1 MSAPADQRWAGRRVL
16 VTGATGFIGAALTR
30 RLVQAGA
37 SVSGVARRNNVTEAG
52 LALHTVDLSDLAG
65 CRALVARE
73 QPEFV
78 LHTAGH
84 PYAARD
90 LASVVPT
97 FRDNLETTVNLLV
110 TTAEAGV
117 ARLILCGSL
126 EEPEAADAAGALSS
140 PYAISKSAATGY
152 ARLFH
157 SLYNHPVVVARLFMV
172 YGPGRRALNKLIP
185 STILALLSGEAPRVS
200 SGDRPVDWVFIDDVV
215 DGILACALAPG
226 VDGQRIDIGTG
237 VLTTVRGVVETLC
250 DLVPGGPEPAFGTV
264 PNRPGEQVRAARVDR
279 VATRWAGFR
288 KWPCARASSGRSNG
302 TATWTPPPAA
312 EISAVGTSK
321 STTRIP
327 SAPPSAAATKAALT
341 GRCSG
346 ASW

>member
-1 MSAPADQRWAGRRVL
+1 MSTPADQRWAGRRVL

-117 ARLILCGSL
+117 ARLVLCGSL
-126 EEPEAADAAGALSS
+126 EEPEAADADGALSS

-172 YGPGRRALNKLIP
+172 YGPGQRALNKLIP
-185 STILALLSGEAPRVS
+185 STILALFERRS
-200 SGDRPVDWVFIDDVV
+200 
-215 DGILACALAPG
+215 
-226 VDGQRIDIGTG
+226 T
-237 VLTTVRGVVETLC
+237 
-250 DLVPGGPEPAFGTV
+250 
-264 PNRPGEQVRAARVDR
+264 ARV
-279 VATRWAGFR
+279 V
-288 KWPCARASSGRSNG
+288 GRSPG
-302 TATWTPPPAA
+302 RLGVHRRCRRRHSGLCVGARCRWPADRHRHRA
-312 EISAVGTSK
+312 
-321 STTRIP
+321 
-327 SAPPSAAATKAALT
+327 
-341 GRCSG
+341 C
-346 ASW
+346 

>member
-1 MSAPADQRWAGRRVL
+1 MSTPADQRWAGRRVL

-37 SVSGVARRNNVTEAG
+37 SVSGVARRSHVTEAG

-65 CRALVARE
+65 CRALIARE

-117 ARLILCGSL
+117 ARLVLCGSL
-126 EEPEAADAAGALSS
+126 EEPEAADADGALSS

-172 YGPGRRALNKLIP
+172 YGPGQRALNKLIP

-264 PNRPGEQVRAARVDR
+264 PNRPGEQVRAARVDQSR
-279 VATRWAGFR
+279 DQVGWIPQVALREGLERTVEWYRHLDA
-288 KWPCARASSGRSNG
+288 
-302 TATWTPPPAA
+302 TAC
-312 EISAVGTSK
+312 
-321 STTRIP
+321 R
-327 SAPPSAAATKAALT
+327 
-341 GRCSG
+341 
-346 ASW
+346 

>member
-1 MSAPADQRWAGRRVL
+1 MTMPADQHWAGRRVL

-30 RLVQAGA
+30 RLAQAGA
-37 SVSGVARRNNVTEAG
+37 RVSGVARRSHVTEAG

-65 CRALVARE
+65 CRALIACE

-117 ARLILCGSL
+117 VRLVCAARWRSRKR
-126 EEPEAADAAGALSS
+126 AADADGALSS

-172 YGPGRRALNKLIP
+172 YGPGQRALNKLIP
-185 STILALLSGEAPRVS
+185 STILALL
-200 SGDRPVDWVFIDDVV
+200 
-215 DGILACALAPG
+215 
-226 VDGQRIDIGTG
+226 
-237 VLTTVRGVVETLC
+237 RG
-250 DLVPGGPEPAFGTV
+250 
-264 PNRPGEQVRAARVDR
+264 
-279 VATRWAGFR
+279 
-288 KWPCARASSGRSNG
+288 
-302 TATWTPPPAA
+302 
-312 EISAVGTSK
+312 
-321 STTRIP
+321 
-327 SAPPSAAATKAALT
+327 
-341 GRCSG
+341 
-346 ASW
+346 